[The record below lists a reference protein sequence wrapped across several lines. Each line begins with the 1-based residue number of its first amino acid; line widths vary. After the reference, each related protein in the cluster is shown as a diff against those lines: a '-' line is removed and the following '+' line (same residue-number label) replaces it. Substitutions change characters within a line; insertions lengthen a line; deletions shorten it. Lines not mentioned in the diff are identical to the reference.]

1 MIEPKA
7 VTQVSYRLQD
17 FQKIGLLGSGGF
29 GKVYLVRHLPT
40 DILFAMKVISLS
52 TIQDQ
57 RLSKYLFEEKRV
69 QQSCNHPFLVRLIEV
84 VDQCHML
91 F

>member
-1 MIEPKA
+1 MFVSETSCRSLQLVQTTLSQEASSKTMIEPKA

-40 DILFAMKVISLS
+40 DILFAMKVISL
-52 TIQDQ
+52 
-57 RLSKYLFEEKRV
+57 
-69 QQSCNHPFLVRLIEV
+69 
-84 VDQCHML
+84 
-91 F
+91 